1 MLTKEEK
8 AKAVRSNLGEK
19 KGGKASRKTD
29 MKGGK

>member
-1 MLTKEEK
+1 MLTKEEQ